1 MANYNETTVSGS
13 EYTRCNQVNI
23 INRLGSIPAVIF
35 CEERVAVLSDGRN
48 LFTPLDHIT
57 EVFDPAKVINLID
70 PNTGLPTG
78 VEATYG
84 DVYIMLYSAYMDAAL
99 ARDAA
104 AVP

>member
-13 EYTRCNQVNI
+13 EYTRCNTICITNPYGKTPSVQF
-23 INRLGSIPAVIF
+23 G
-35 CEERVAVLSDGRN
+35 EERATVLGVDRV
-48 LFTPLDHIT
+48 LFEQTGGISAT
-57 EVFDPAKVINLID
+57 FDPLKIISLID

-84 DVYIMLYSAYMDAAL
+84 DVYIMLYSAYVDAAL

>member
-1 MANYNETTVSGS
+1 MPNYNESIVTGS
-13 EYTRCNQVNI
+13 EYTRCNTICITNPYGKTPSVQFGEERAAVLGADRVI
-23 INRLGSIPAVIF
+23 FEPLGSISEA
-35 CEERVAVLSDGRN
+35 
-48 LFTPLDHIT
+48 
-57 EVFDPAKVINLID
+57 FDPAKVIPLLD

-84 DVYIMLYSAYMDAAL
+84 DVYIMIFSAYLAAAK

>member
-1 MANYNETTVSGS
+1 MANYQETTVSGS
-13 EYTRCNQVNI
+13 EYTRCNIITI
-23 INRLGSIPAVIF
+23 INPYGKNPAVQF
-35 CEERVAVLSDGRN
+35 NEERATVLADDRVIFEPRGNIS
-48 LFTPLDHIT
+48 LA
-57 EVFDPAKVINLID
+57 FDPSKVIQLID

-84 DVYIMLYSAYMDAAL
+84 DVYIMLYSAYVDAAL